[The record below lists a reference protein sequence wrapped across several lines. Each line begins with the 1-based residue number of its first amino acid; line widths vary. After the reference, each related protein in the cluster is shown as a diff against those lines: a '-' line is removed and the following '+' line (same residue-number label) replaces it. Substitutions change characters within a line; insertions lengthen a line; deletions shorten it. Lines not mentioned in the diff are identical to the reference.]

1 MRLCSGEPDGLSPK
15 CCEAALLAWFQ
26 EGRAAFV
33 LGDLQGKRTWR
44 YRAWWF
50 RARVVARIGLL
61 HVEGA
66 QDPLSADWYTP
77 ACGAANG
84 LLRSPR

>member
-44 YRAWWF
+44 YRAQWF
-50 RARVVARIGLL
+50 CARAVARVGLL
-61 HVEGA
+61 HVGDGEICLVRTGA
-66 QDPLSADWYTP
+66 PCLQKKDA
-77 ACGAANG
+77 
-84 LLRSPR
+84 